1 MGGCSS
7 YQGSG
12 RIITPIITDGIM
24 KINKLKQFQV
34 LLQNTRTEI
43 VGEVA
48 KANPNVKEN
57 EADHMADISDDA
69 ARSYD
74 RKLQGDLEEQEWNKL
89 KQVEVALEKI
99 AQDKYGIC
107 EQCEAEIPEARLEI
121 LPYAE
126 FCTQCLSAIEKNAT
140 ASIDDQETQNTKEP

>member
-12 RIITPIITDGIM
+12 RITIPIITDEKM
-24 KINKLKQFQV
+24 KKNKTKQFEV
-34 LLQNTRTEI
+34 LLQNIRTEI
-43 VGEVA
+43 IGDVE
-48 KANPNVKEN
+48 KTNLNEKEI
-57 EADHMADISDDA
+57 EAEHMADISDDA

-99 AQDKYGIC
+99 AQDEYGTC

-126 FCTQCLSAIEKNAT
+126 FCTQCLSEIEKNAA
-140 ASIDDQETQNTKEP
+140 ASLDDQEIQNTRES